1 MQGVI
6 FGMIVVDMIKPFL
19 SLYIQTIYA
28 FLVGITFLTLPNKI
42 FKIFGVPTTKEYWVF
57 FIGLLALSFCFY
69 YFQIA
74 RFGNAKVVMSTV
86 YGRLFFTGSV
96 IIFAFLDIFP
106 KQFVGVMVIEASLAI
121 WSWKEVVWRK

>member
-1 MQGVI
+1 MTKIYRSLLAQTVYGFLIGV
-6 FGMIVVDMIKPFL
+6 
-19 SLYIQTIYA
+19 
-28 FLVGITFLTLPNKI
+28 TFLTVPNEV
-42 FKIFGVPTTKEYWVF
+42 FKIFEVPTTGEYWVF

-96 IIFAFLDIFP
+96 IVFAFLGIFP
-106 KQFVGVMVIEASLAI
+106 KQLVGAMLIEVCLAI